1 MSGVL
6 QGQILALILLAAVVG
21 GMFIGI
27 GRGLI
32 FGIYSIVKNFLIIAV
47 AIGTAPTIA
56 KQIPDT
62 VAAKEGVAY
71 LITFI
76 LSLIV
81 FNIIGSFIKSVHDV
95 PLLGGMD
102 RFGGGI
108 AGMIVGFLVA
118 WSILA
123 LLGCF
128 QEYEWCKE
136 IVESSEQ
143 NQIVMWF
150 QRCSPLNMALDM
162 LGFPII

>member
-1 MSGVL
+1 MNILIPCVVL
-6 QGQILALILLAAVVG
+6 

-47 AIGTAPTIA
+47 AIGTAPTIV

-62 VAAKEGVAY
+62 VVAKEGVAY

-118 WSILA
+118 WSFLA

-128 QEYEWCKE
+128 QEYEWCRE
-136 IVESSEQ
+136 IIKASEQ

-162 LGFPII
+162 LGFPVI